1 MSPNFIATV
10 AALCCFG
17 AAASLV
23 IQLLRKPKKHIVVRL
38 AGFSWTRDDF
48 CRGWL
53 ITGDT
58 GSGKTRSGI
67 TRLLYQVFQNEPTW
81 GGLCID
87 DKGIYW
93 ETLSQMAKHFGRED
107 DLILLQVRPD
117 EAASTW
123 QPRHTYN
130 LTSDRSIPFNTF
142 AKAVVDTAASL
153 GQAGDKA
160 FFKNQA
166 QTHIAAALETLREIG
181 ADVTLENAYHL
192 LLDQSDLDEAM
203 TDLASSHQT
212 MRRRELA
219 EHFTNRF
226 LSQPPEQIGGVK
238 ETIANYLQPFIT
250 PEIAQV
256 FCAAGN
262 SFDFADLDRG
272 KIVCVAMPQKFQMER
287 RYINTFLKMLFYTH
301 ALRRF
306 DKPADER
313 QRDNL
318 LILWADEAQRFV
330 TASEDG
336 MSDYNCIDVIR
347 EARAT
352 VVAAAQSSTSFIPP
366 LGREKAR
373 VFTLNLRNRLIFKAA
388 DEEGALE
395 SADFL
400 GKKRVIKKSW
410 GYHSGKMSRNY
421 SEQEEH
427 KIKPHVLRNLREAH
441 GCRCPLRARPSQEAA
456 AAIRAKRRSLL
467 LVSLGTIILRRL
479 CCHGS
484 RYLEKAVPLCARRQV
499 LALIREA
506 AILWKCKRRRPSR
519 LGQLAKAALVI
530 DTPCTSQI
538 FYSFAQR
545 RKRLIEATLQLIT
558 LLRTCRLIRNLL
570 KNI

>member
-1 MSPNFIATV
+1 VTADPSTTV
-10 AALCCFG
+10 IAALCIIT
-17 AAASLV
+17 AALIIIHRSK
-23 IQLLRKPKKHIVVRL
+23 RSTKRIVVRL
-38 AGFSWTRDDF
+38 AGFTWTRDDF

-67 TRLLYQVFQNEPTW
+67 TRLLYQVCHNEPTW

-93 ETLSQMAKHFGRED
+93 ETLSQMARHFGRED
-107 DLILLQVRPD
+107 DLILLQVRPGD
-117 EAASTW
+117 AASTW

-160 FFKNQA
+160 FFKSQA

-192 LLDQSDLDEAM
+192 LLDQSDLDEAV

-212 MRRRELA
+212 IRRRELA

-256 FCAAGN
+256 FCTAGN
-262 SFDFADLDRG
+262 SFDFSDLDRG

-306 DKPADER
+306 DKPAEER

-400 GKKRVIKKSW
+400 GKRRVIKKSW
-410 GYHSGKMSRNY
+410 GYHSGRMSRNY

-427 KIKPHVLRNLREAH
+427 KIKPHLLRNLRKH
-441 GCRCPLRARPSQEAA
+441 KC
-456 AAIRAKRRSLL
+456 
-467 LVSLGTIILRRL
+467 
-479 CCHGS
+479 
-484 RYLEKAVPLCARRQV
+484 V
-499 LALIREA
+499 LIHCE
-506 AILWKCKRRRPSR
+506 C
-519 LGQLAKAALVI
+519 GH
-530 DTPCTSQI
+530 
-538 FYSFAQR
+538 R
-545 RKRLIEATLQLIT
+545 RKLLPPIEPDGKVSSWF
-558 LLRTCRLIRNLL
+558 R
-570 KNI
+570 

>member
-10 AALCCFG
+10 AALCCLG

-23 IQLLRKPKKHIVVRL
+23 IHLLRKPKKHIVVRL
-38 AGFSWTRDDF
+38 AGLSWTRDDF

-67 TRLLYQVFQNEPTW
+67 TRLLHQVFQNEPTW

-87 DKGIYW
+87 DKGIYC

-117 EAASTW
+117 DAASTW

-203 TDLASSHQT
+203 TDLAPGHQT
-212 MRRRELA
+212 MRGRELA

-262 SFDFADLDRG
+262 SFEFADLDRG
-272 KIVCVAMPQKFQMER
+272 KIICVAMPQKFQMER

-306 DKPADER
+306 DRAAEDR
-313 QRDNL
+313 RRDNL

-352 VVAAAQSSTSFIPP
+352 VIAAAQSSTSFIPP

-388 DEEGALE
+388 DEEGAVE

-410 GYHSGKMSRNY
+410 GYHSGRMSRNY

-427 KIKPHVLRNLREAH
+427 KIKPHVLRNLRKHTAVVVHCERGHRRRLLPPIEPRGTVSAWF
-441 GCRCPLRARPSQEAA
+441 
-456 AAIRAKRRSLL
+456 RRSL
-467 LVSLGTIILRRL
+467 V
-479 CCHGS
+479 
-484 RYLEKAVPLCARRQV
+484 
-499 LALIREA
+499 
-506 AILWKCKRRRPSR
+506 
-519 LGQLAKAALVI
+519 
-530 DTPCTSQI
+530 
-538 FYSFAQR
+538 
-545 RKRLIEATLQLIT
+545 
-558 LLRTCRLIRNLL
+558 
-570 KNI
+570 

>member
-1 MSPNFIATV
+1 
-10 AALCCFG
+10 
-17 AAASLV
+17 
-23 IQLLRKPKKHIVVRL
+23 
-38 AGFSWTRDDF
+38 
-48 CRGWL
+48 
-53 ITGDT
+53 
-58 GSGKTRSGI
+58 
-67 TRLLYQVFQNEPTW
+67 
-81 GGLCID
+81 
-87 DKGIYW
+87 
-93 ETLSQMAKHFGRED
+93 
-107 DLILLQVRPD
+107 
-117 EAASTW
+117 
-123 QPRHTYN
+123 
-130 LTSDRSIPFNTF
+130 TF

-166 QTHIAAALETLREIG
+166 QTHIATALETLREID

-192 LLDQSDLDEAM
+192 LLDHSDLDEAM

-250 PEIAQV
+250 PEIAQA

-262 SFDFADLDRG
+262 SFEFADLDRG
-272 KIVCVAMPQKFQMER
+272 KIVCAAMPQKLQMER

-306 DKPADER
+306 DKPVEER

-347 EARAT
+347 KGRAT
-352 VVAAAQSSTSFIPP
+352 VFAAAQSSTLFIPP
-366 LGREKAR
+366 PGREKAR

-388 DEEGALE
+388 DEEGAAD

-400 GKKRVIKKSW
+400 GKNRVIKKSW

-421 SEQEEH
+421 SEREEH
-427 KIKPHVLRNLREAH
+427 KIKPHAFRNLRKHTAVVVH
-441 GCRCPLRARPSQEAA
+441 CDRAP
-456 AAIRAKRRSLL
+456 RRSSRPELCQLGLGSLWLESIAGPLDSETFFSVSHRADYLL
-467 LVSLGTIILRRL
+467 FS
-479 CCHGS
+479 
-484 RYLEKAVPLCARRQV
+484 AP
-499 LALIREA
+499 
-506 AILWKCKRRRPSR
+506 PM
-519 LGQLAKAALVI
+519 
-530 DTPCTSQI
+530 
-538 FYSFAQR
+538 
-545 RKRLIEATLQLIT
+545 
-558 LLRTCRLIRNLL
+558 
-570 KNI
+570 